1 MSKTETAPFSI
12 KSASFDAVRVV
23 IATADLAELRAAL
36 ASRLA
41 AAGSF
46 FDNDPVVV
54 DTMALDERLDWPEL
68 IALLREYRMQPI
80 GAVAVGENLLAAA
93 EAGIAPLPLRAPVA
107 PRGASAA
114 GHEGRDGA
122 ALTPSGP
129 ATQADASAA
138 PPATGGGVD
147 PAGSVAPDA
156 SVTAQP
162 VAADAHPPE
171 PAPNTIVIDRPMRS
185 GQRVY
190 ARGGDAVVIGLVSN
204 GAEVIADGNV
214 HIYGPL
220 RGKAMAGARGDT
232 TARVFCTHLDPEL
245 IGIAGVYRTTD
256 TPLPPE
262 VRGQLAQVRL
272 DGDKLIVEPLRA
284 Q

>member
-1 MSKTETAPFSI
+1 MSKSDTAPFSI

-23 IATADLAELRAAL
+23 IATADLTELRDAL
-36 ASRLA
+36 ARRLA

-54 DTMALDERLDWPEL
+54 DVMSLDERLDWPAL
-68 IALLREYRMQPI
+68 IELLREYRMQPI
-80 GAVAVGENLLAAA
+80 GTVAIGENLLAAA
-93 EAGIAPLPLRAPVA
+93 EAGIAPLPLRAPVPRSAEPAAA
-107 PRGASAA
+107 PAAAGAVPPASAPA
-114 GHEGRDGA
+114 GAPEAGVATPA
-122 ALTPSGP
+122 ADS
-129 ATQADASAA
+129 AAAA
-138 PPATGGGVD
+138 PPVG
-147 PAGSVAPDA
+147 PDA
-156 SVTAQP
+156 
-162 VAADAHPPE
+162 PPAE
-171 PAPNTIVIDRPMRS
+171 PAAAAEPVPTTLIVDRPLRS

-232 TARVFCTHLDPEL
+232 SARVFCTHLDPEL

>member
-1 MSKTETAPFSI
+1 MNKTDNPNFSI
-12 KSASFDAVRVV
+12 KSATFDAVRVV
-23 IATADLAELRAAL
+23 VATADLAALRESL
-36 ASRLA
+36 AQRLA

-54 DTMALDERLDWPEL
+54 DVMGVDARLDWPAL
-68 IALLREYRMQPI
+68 IELLREYRMQPI
-80 GAVAVGENLLAAA
+80 GAVAMGENLLAAA
-93 EAGIAPLPLRAPVA
+93 EAGIAPLPLRPVPPRAVAPVA
-107 PRGASAA
+107 EAA
-114 GHEGRDGA
+114 APA
-122 ALTPSGP
+122 AP
-129 ATQADASAA
+129 AAVADA
-138 PPATGGGVD
+138 D
-147 PAGSVAPDA
+147 PAPA
-156 SVTAQP
+156 
-162 VAADAHPPE
+162 E
-171 PAPNTIVIDRPMRS
+171 PSPSTLIIDRPMRS

-190 ARGGDAVVIGLVSN
+190 ARGGDAIVIGMVSN

-232 TARVFCTHLDPEL
+232 SARVFCTHLDPEL

-272 DGDKLIVEPLRA
+272 DGDRLIVEPLKA